1 MKWRVGL
8 GWLVLAATAA
18 AQSPAPTTAPPPA
31 AGVAAPEYRV
41 GAGDVLDVTVFG
53 NDDVSRTATVQT
65 NGAIALPLLGEVAVA
80 GLTPPEIKTK
90 LTNLLARDFLVNP
103 QVEVKVREYQSQ
115 FVIVVG
121 EVNNPGR
128 KPLRG
133 KTRLID
139 ALVEA
144 GGFRPTASGEIVI
157 QRTDGAFDGGDPTLR
172 LRLGSANLTPQERV
186 ALEIPLRSG
195 DIVTASPKYYVTV
208 EGEVAKPGRY
218 ALEGDL
224 TVSGAVSS
232 AGGLTRFASSDV
244 AIRRLDPKTGATQI
258 LKVDLK
264 AVRKGKEKDLALL
277 PNDVISVSR
286 RLF

>member
-1 MKWRVGL
+1 VRGRL
-8 GWLVLAATAA
+8 ALAWLLIGATAS
-18 AQSPAPTTAPPPA
+18 AQAPAPTPGPTPAPA
-31 AGVAAPEYRV
+31 AAPEYRV

-53 NDDVSRTATVQT
+53 NEDLSRTASVQT
-65 NGAIALPLLGEVAVA
+65 SGAIALPLLGEVGVA
-80 GLTPPEIKTK
+80 GLTLPEIKTK

-133 KTRLID
+133 RTRLID

-144 GGFRPTASGEIVI
+144 GGFRPSASGEIVI
-157 QRTDGAFDGGDPTLR
+157 QRTDGAFDSGDPTLR
-172 LRLGSANLTPQERV
+172 LRLGSSNLTPQERV
-186 ALEIPLRSG
+186 ALEIPLRNG
-195 DIVTASPKYYVTV
+195 DIVTASPKYFVTV

-218 ALEGDL
+218 PLEGDL

-244 AIRRLDPKTGATQI
+244 TIRRQDPKTGATQI
-258 LKVDLK
+258 LKLDLK
-264 AVRKGKEKDLALL
+264 AVRKGKEKDLTLL